1 MMMMMYNMKS
11 ILLFID
17 GAVHASVWTTG
28 PLLLAALS
36 FPNNNNNNNHGVIKR
51 PTSVEEALVMTGM
64 VKSKIISSTT
74 TTSAAVAAAE
84 TEAIRNKIFQRVLP
98 ALMTVMLL
106 LFLIGRIIMN
116 TSTNISSNSS
126 NNGGGSF
133 LHRKLQSVPSTKVTT
148 YFVSLLT
155 PLLIVNW
162 GGYGI
167 HSREGLLFVRFVTA
181 MVSGCMMSW
190 GRRQPFYYCADDNLG
205 SGKLHDDHEE
215 EEEEEENN
223 NVIDLEEGRAL
234 INSSGNNHNNSSRS
248 SDTNINQQWI
258 DWHWLAGAGCS
269 SLIGGYIFYPLNSLM
284 MALESHTILVP
295 FSLIGIGVLVHR
307 HLLKQLTAVG
317 SSSLSSSLIRVDRSV
332 ASGNNGGS
340 SSYHH
345 DISTTS
351 AVKQSSSSMTQR
363 RRQTTSQL
371 QHQRDEKSHPH
382 RQRLYSNCSTESN
395 DEFFDC
401 LDDIELGMSEETNV
415 ISNIRDDTNI
425 NNNSALGGGQNYDR
439 QVATYSRRKVKYSD
453 GSDAYVPAGESIS
466 NIPPGYLSINNNN
479 QVKSQTMYET
489 TQEWRRSEQIHC
501 IHSRPHTWF
510 SKIKEAYPHVI
521 HGFTPD
527 GMPVIYEAPGKM
539 NLKQLFRNGGCN
551 VQDMIFHY
559 CYLMEYLSN
568 IESVMTEVNANEVN
582 NHDWQEALAG
592 YAHAKQMR
600 LQNGDTVHYG
610 FVVVMDIAGATPA
623 ALTGDVMSYLKQA
636 GDINSAHYPGSM
648 RRAICCKAPFWLGSM
663 WQVLKGILPASV
675 KADLLSGTQT
685 MNGGLKQ
692 YIDEEQIPVEYGG
705 TSPFKL
711 GEHPFEIGLR
721 KLVERQPDEV
731 GDTASSSSYEAPP
744 SMMSYSKSPVTS
756 LQEDNPS
763 RLSNRQ
769 KTRQR
774 HQDNNVASSRQIKS
788 NSPTTSSERKH
799 PLSQGWDGLGASYIL
814 VVASLLQISS
824 YAIIGSVELAMPL
837 WAISPDGMGYEPRKT
852 GMGCFGTCFII
863 LQALKRMKP
872 YLSSQSIHKNPLRS
886 VRIGILT
893 ACLALACVNLLPLTS
908 NPDKSVLGLCCLAA
922 LGACIYLGLVLGV
935 MSVGHLRTIA
945 INSLQGCSETLPS
958 GLAFMQSH
966 KSSPTL
972 AFLGRV
978 VGYICFLAIFYSSS
992 SWFLASYCAITACM
1006 LASFLL

>member
-1 MMMMMYNMKS
+1 
-11 ILLFID
+11 
-17 GAVHASVWTTG
+17 
-28 PLLLAALS
+28 
-36 FPNNNNNNNHGVIKR
+36 
-51 PTSVEEALVMTGM
+51 MTGM
-64 VKSKIISSTT
+64 VKFKIISTS
-74 TTSAAVAAAE
+74 TSAAVATAE

-106 LFLIGRIIMN
+106 LFLIGRIIM
-116 TSTNISSNSS
+116 TSSTCRD
-126 NNGGGSF
+126 GSF
-133 LHRKLQSVPSTKVTT
+133 LHRKLQSVPSTKVTA

-162 GGYGI
+162 GGYGVY
-167 HSREGLLFVRFVTA
+167 SREGLLFIRFVTA
-181 MVSGCMMSW
+181 IVSGCMMSW
-190 GRRQPFYYCADDNLG
+190 GRRQLFYYENNN
-205 SGKLHDDHEE
+205 KLHDDHEE
-215 EEEEEENN
+215 EDEEDDNN
-223 NVIDLEEGRAL
+223 DVIDLEEGRAL
-234 INSSGNNHNNSSRS
+234 INSSGNNHNNSNSSRS
-248 SDTNINQQWI
+248 NTNINQQWI

-284 MALESHTILVP
+284 MALESHTILVAS
-295 FSLIGIGVLVHR
+295 SLIGIGVLVHR
-307 HLLKQLTAVG
+307 SLLKQLTAAVG
-317 SSSLSSSLIRVDRSV
+317 SSSSSLMRVDRSV
-332 ASGNNGGS
+332 ASGNNNGGS
-340 SSYHH
+340 SSY
-345 DISTTS
+345 
-351 AVKQSSSSMTQR
+351 AVKQSPSSVIQR
-363 RRQTTSQL
+363 RRQTTSQ
-371 QHQRDEKSHPH
+371 QHHQ
-382 RQRLYSNCSTESN
+382 RQRLYSNGSTESN

-415 ISNIRDDTNI
+415 ISNISSDNTNI
-425 NNNSALGGGQNYDR
+425 SNNSALGRGQNYDR
-439 QVATYSRRKVKYSD
+439 QVATYSRRKVIYSD

-466 NIPPGYLSINNNN
+466 TIPPGYLSINNNN
-479 QVKSQTMYET
+479 QVKSQTMYEI
-489 TQEWRRSEQIHC
+489 TQEWRRSGQIHC
-501 IHSRPHTWF
+501 IHSQPHTWY

-568 IESVMTEVNANEVN
+568 IESVMSEVNANEVN
-582 NHDWQEALAG
+582 NHDWQDALAG

-648 RRAICCKAPFWLGSM
+648 RRAICVQAPFWLGSM

-692 YIDEEQIPVEYGG
+692 YIDEDQIPVEYGG

-731 GDTASSSSYEAPP
+731 GDTTSTYEAPP
-744 SMMSYSKSPVTS
+744 MMSYSKSPVTS
-756 LQEDNPS
+756 LQEDYPS

-774 HQDNNVASSRQIKS
+774 QQDNNVASLRQIKS
-788 NSPTTSSERKH
+788 KVPTTSSERKH
-799 PLSQGWDGLGASYIL
+799 PLSEGWDGLGASYIL

-837 WAISPDGMGYEPRKT
+837 WVISPDGMGYEPSRT
-852 GMGCFGTCFII
+852 GMACFGTCFII
-863 LQALKRMKP
+863 LQALKRIKS

-886 VRIGILT
+886 VRRGILT

-908 NPDKSVLGLCCLAA
+908 NPDKSLLGLCCLAA

-935 MSVGHLRTIA
+935 MSVGHLRATA

-966 KSSPTL
+966 TSSPTL